1 MGMEIIE
8 LFMEIEDE
16 FKISIPDEDAE
27 KLQTVGQ
34 TADYLRSRL
43 HVGWRDGARVCA
55 TARAFYRLR
64 AELGDRFDV
73 PRRSVR
79 LDRRMGDLL
88 PNGIERGTWNRIA
101 AKSNLRGEQ
110 YTFRRLFRRDSLEAS
125 VTVRELIRK
134 RVNPFSGF
142 PPLAW
147 RIWPRLVAI
156 VAKVAGV
163 PETTIRRETRYIGE
177 LF

>member
-1 MGMEIIE
+1 MGMEILE
-8 LFMEIEDE
+8 LCMEIEDE
-16 FKISIPDEDAE
+16 FEITILDEDAE

-34 TADYLRSRL
+34 TADYLLSRL
-43 HVGWRDGARVCA
+43 RVGWRDGVPVCA

-64 AELGDRFDV
+64 AELGNRFNV

-79 LDRRMGDLL
+79 LEQRMGDLL
-88 PNGIERGTWNRIA
+88 PNGIERGAWNRIA
-101 AKSNLRGEQ
+101 ARSNLRGERIA
-110 YTFRRLFRRDSLEAS
+110 FRRLFKRDSHEAN
-125 VTVRELIRK
+125 VTVRELIRDGAK
-134 RVNPFSGF
+134 PFSGF
-142 PPLAW
+142 PPVAW

-156 VAKVAGV
+156 VAKVANV